1 MSDFCPVYDWD
12 YSKNVPVVHYNCIP
26 LIYWLPYFFVGL
38 AVGVLP
44 FIVYLWRNWTKTRVK
59 MAKPE

>member
-12 YSKNVPVVHYNCIP
+12 YGKMQGIVHYNCIP
-26 LIYWLPYFFVGL
+26 LIYWLPYFFAGL
-38 AVGVLP
+38 AVGILP
-44 FIVYLWRNWTKTRVK
+44 FIIYLWRNRANAKIE